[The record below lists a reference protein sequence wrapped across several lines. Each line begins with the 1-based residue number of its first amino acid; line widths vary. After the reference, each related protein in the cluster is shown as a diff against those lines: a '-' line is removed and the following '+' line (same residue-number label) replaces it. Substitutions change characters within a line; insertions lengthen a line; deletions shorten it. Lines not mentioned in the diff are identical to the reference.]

1 MWLLWRLELLLLC
14 LLSVVRVL
22 VWNSIHIVLIWFS
35 LLVYQWEEL
44 SIFSLYHLSHCLVQ
58 EVVGRIDWFSCTL
71 VSGSAS
77 WSFLTIELGINGV
90 NRWKVISHWVF
101 ICNNYV
107 ILIILLFKSTGICL
121 RWHLSKMWL
130 LWLVTLGVLLV
141 TEVWRSHWFKLVLM
155 RDLVWVNLDNNVLNM
170 IICYVVSGIM
180 VLIKVVICI
189 VKIVNNLLRLPL
201 ELAVVEG
208 IKGVLLFLRLLVI
221 FILKLLQ
228 VLDVELSYL
237 VLFNCLFLQFWN
249 FASNFRIVLFYKLFI
264 WS

>member
-1 MWLLWRLELLLLC
+1 M
-14 LLSVVRVL
+14 
-22 VWNSIHIVLIWFS
+22 
-35 LLVYQWEEL
+35 
-44 SIFSLYHLSHCLVQ
+44 
-58 EVVGRIDWFSCTL
+58 
-71 VSGSAS
+71 
-77 WSFLTIELGINGV
+77 
-90 NRWKVISHWVF
+90 
-101 ICNNYV
+101 
-107 ILIILLFKSTGICL
+107 

-264 WS
+264 